1 MSDTPRTLATLLG
14 LLADNTSGNITPQVM
29 RDLLVSLYPSRGQ
42 LELAPGGSAATTFT
56 GTGVYTP
63 VAGTTVLDAGVGTAN
78 VTMPANGQLRFTKAV
93 TEVVLATA
101 NLEVL
106 PAANNKRYTFTF
118 AKNGTAIPEL
128 AITTFYGNLSGNP
141 AAAMLSGFITMAE
154 NDILSVVAKNDT
166 DTTAITASVLT
177 LSGVGFMT

>member
-63 VAGTTVLDAGVGTAN
+63 VAGTTVLDTA
-78 VTMPANGQLRFTKAV
+78 VCTSCVSMPGNGQLRWEKGSTH
-93 TEVVLATA
+93 VLNAHA
-101 NLEVL
+101 LLEVL
-106 PAANNKRYTFTF
+106 PAANNKRFTFAF

-128 AITTFYGNLSGNP
+128 SMTYYYGNLSGNP
-141 AAAMLSGFITMAE
+141 AAVMLSGLIPIAE
-154 NDILSVVAKNDT
+154 DDILSVVVKNDT
-166 DTTAITASVLT
+166 DTTALTASVLT